1 MTNQR
6 TDLSRREREI
16 LDIVFA
22 LGEATSAQ
30 IRERLSNAPTA
41 NAVRALIQIL
51 ENKGE
56 LVRLRKEGREFVFGP
71 RESPKRA
78 GVQALKH
85 VIQTF
90 YQGSIA
96 TALAAH
102 LSKNAGELSEEDY
115 EQLQQLIDEARAQ
128 SRGKADDKEE
138 AS

>member
-1 MTNQR
+1 MSSDR

-30 IRERLSNAPTA
+30 IRERLNNAPTG

-51 ENKGE
+51 EDKGE

-71 RESPKRA
+71 RENRGRA
-78 GVQALKH
+78 GLRAMKH
-85 VIQTF
+85 VVETF
-90 YQGSIA
+90 YEGSVA

-102 LSKNAGELSEEDY
+102 LTKGKGELS
-115 EQLQQLIDEARAQ
+115 
-128 SRGKADDKEE
+128 
-138 AS
+138 